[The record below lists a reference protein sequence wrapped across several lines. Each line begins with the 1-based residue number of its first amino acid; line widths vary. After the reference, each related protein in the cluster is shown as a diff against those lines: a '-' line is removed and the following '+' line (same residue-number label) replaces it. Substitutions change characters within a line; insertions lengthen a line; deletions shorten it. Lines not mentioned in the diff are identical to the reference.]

1 MRLKLFWTEV
11 VCLDR
16 LSLFDFFKLGYHHTM
31 TLFEGEFLMVE
42 VLASAGVLASRDK
55 LRIHF
60 FFDCLELIPLPLTSC
75 FFNSHSLVIK

>member
-60 FFDCLELIPLPLTSC
+60 FFDCLELITLPLASC
-75 FFNSHSLVIK
+75 FFNSHCLVVK